1 MESFKGALD
10 SSNLFKMLYE
20 KGKGMTFDHE
30 GVPLVYSQQ
39 EASHCMQQ
47 LRFSIPKLPK
57 FNIKTSILRDE
68 EMNKD

>member
-1 MESFKGALD
+1 
-10 SSNLFKMLYE
+10 MLYE